1 MLYQEL
7 RLTDNDTQSRMME
20 QCLNGIHARL
30 TPDEIKEVLKPYH
43 TTKASI
49 LKMAAFER
57 ITGNPAFP
65 VSIKYSFDTDSG
77 SSVYKII
84 TMSLYEDRLQ
94 LPNEFAR
101 IFAGGEN
108 PKAYPKAITTW
119 VRQFGG
125 GSQSYDM
132 MTDDL
137 NPIMRFLR
145 DHSEESTVQV
155 KFE

>member
-7 RLTDNDTQSRMME
+7 RLTDNGTQSRMME
-20 QCLNGIHARL
+20 QCLDGIHARL

-57 ITGNPAFP
+57 ITGNPTFP

-84 TMSLYEDRLQ
+84 TMSLYEDRHQ
-94 LPNEFAR
+94 LPIEFAR
-101 IFAGGEN
+101 IFIGGPN
-108 PKAYPKAITTW
+108 PRVHPKAITAW
-119 VRQFGG
+119 VRQLGG
-125 GSQSYDM
+125 GTQSFNMKTEDP
-132 MTDDL
+132 
-137 NPIMRFLR
+137 NPITRFLR
-145 DHSEESTVQV
+145 DHREESTVQV